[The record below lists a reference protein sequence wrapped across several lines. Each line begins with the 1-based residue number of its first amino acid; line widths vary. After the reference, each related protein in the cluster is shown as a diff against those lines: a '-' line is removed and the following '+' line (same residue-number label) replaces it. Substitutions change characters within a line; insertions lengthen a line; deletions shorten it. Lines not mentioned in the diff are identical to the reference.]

1 MAASIDPEM
10 SALMLALLEAG
21 GSDLHISANS
31 AAYGRIN
38 GELQPLTE
46 NRFSSGEIKQLIY
59 SLLSSQQQQQLE
71 KNYELDCAYE
81 LKNVSRF
88 RLNIYKEKNNLAA
101 CLRSL
106 GNKIPSFKQ
115 LGLAQSLLEIIDRP
129 NGLVLVT
136 GPTGS
141 GKSSSLAAI
150 LEHINQNK
158 AHHIITVEDPIE
170 FLYQPAKS
178 LIHQREL
185 GEDTHSFAN
194 ALRAALREDPDVILV
209 GELRDLETI
218 QLAISAAETGHL
230 VFATLHTNSAA
241 QTIERLIDVF
251 PAAQQSQIRMQLS
264 GSLLA
269 VFAQTLCR
277 AINKRDGCFG
287 RVMAQEIM
295 INNNAIAN
303 LIRESKT
310 AQIYSQLQT
319 GSKFSMQTMEQCL
332 ANLINNKQ
340 ISIGEALTKTAR
352 PAELQNLL
360 MGAA

>member
-46 NRFSSGEIKQLIY
+46 NRFSSGEIKRLIY

>member
-46 NRFSSGEIKQLIY
+46 NRFSSGEIKRLIY

-209 GELRDLETI
+209 DELRDLETI

>member
-46 NRFSSGEIKQLIY
+46 NRFSSGEIKRLIY

-81 LKNVSRF
+81 LKNFSRF

-303 LIRESKT
+303 LIREGKT

>member
-10 SALMLALLEAG
+10 SALMLALLAAG

-31 AAYGRIN
+31 AAYGRIH
-38 GELQPLTE
+38 GELQPLTK
-46 NRFSSGEIKQLIY
+46 NRFSSGEIKRLIY
-59 SLLSSQQQQQLE
+59 SLLSSQQQQLLE

-88 RLNIYKEKNNLAA
+88 RLNVYKEKANLAA

-115 LGLAQSLLEIIDRP
+115 LGLAQSVLEIIDRP

-141 GKSSSLAAI
+141 GKSSTLAAI
-150 LEHINQNK
+150 LEHINQNR

-277 AINKRDGCFG
+277 AIEKQDGCFG
-287 RVMAQEIM
+287 RVMAQEIL

-303 LIRESKT
+303 LIREGKT

-319 GSKFSMQTMEQCL
+319 GGKFGMQTMEQCL
-332 ANLINNKQ
+332 ANLINSKQ
-340 ISIGEALTKTAR
+340 ISSGEALTKTAR
-352 PAELQNLL
+352 PTELQNLL
-360 MGAA
+360 MLAE

>member
-1 MAASIDPEM
+1 MAAAIDPEM
-10 SALMLALLEAG
+10 SALMLALLAAG

-38 GELQPLTE
+38 GELQPLTDS
-46 NRFSSGEIKQLIY
+46 RFNSGEIKRLIY

-81 LKNVSRF
+81 LRNVSRF
-88 RLNIYKEKNNLAA
+88 RLNVYKEKNNLAA

-277 AINKRDGCFG
+277 AIDKSNGCFG

-303 LIRESKT
+303 LIREGKT

-319 GSKFSMQTMEQCL
+319 GSKFGMQTMEQCL

-340 ISIGEALTKTAR
+340 ISTAEALTKTGR
-352 PAELQNLL
+352 PSELQNLL
-360 MGAA
+360 MGTP

>member
-10 SALMLALLEAG
+10 SALMLALLAAG

-31 AAYGRIN
+31 AAYGRIH
-38 GELQPLTE
+38 GELQPLTK
-46 NRFSSGEIKQLIY
+46 NRFSSGEIKRLIY
-59 SLLSSQQQQQLE
+59 SLLSSQQQQLLE

-88 RLNIYKEKNNLAA
+88 RLNVYKEKTNLAA

-106 GNKIPSFKQ
+106 GNNIPSFKQ
-115 LGLAQSLLEIIDRP
+115 LGLAQSVLEIIDRP

-141 GKSSSLAAI
+141 GKSSTLAAI
-150 LEHINQNK
+150 LEHINQNR

-277 AINKRDGCFG
+277 AIEKRDGCFG

-303 LIRESKT
+303 LIREGKT

-319 GSKFSMQTMEQCL
+319 GGKFGMQTMEQCL
-332 ANLINNKQ
+332 ANLINSKQ
-340 ISIGEALTKTAR
+340 ISSGEALTKTAR
-352 PAELQNLL
+352 PTELQNLL
-360 MGAA
+360 MLAE

>member
-46 NRFSSGEIKQLIY
+46 NRFSSGEIKRLIY
-59 SLLSSQQQQQLE
+59 SLLSSHQQQQLE

-81 LKNVSRF
+81 LKNFSRF

>member
-46 NRFSSGEIKQLIY
+46 NRFSSGEIKRLIY

-303 LIRESKT
+303 LIREGKT

-352 PAELQNLL
+352 PAELENLL

>member
-46 NRFSSGEIKQLIY
+46 NRFSSGEIKRLIY
-59 SLLSSQQQQQLE
+59 SLLSSHQQQQLE

-88 RLNIYKEKNNLAA
+88 RLNIYKEKNNLVA

-185 GEDTHSFAN
+185 GEDTHSFVN

-277 AINKRDGCFG
+277 AIEKRDGCFG
-287 RVMAQEIM
+287 RVMAQEIL

-303 LIRESKT
+303 LIREGKT

-319 GSKFSMQTMEQCL
+319 GGKFGMQTMEQCL

-340 ISIGEALTKTAR
+340 IRTSEALTKTAR
-352 PAELQNLL
+352 PTELENLL
-360 MGAA
+360 VWAA

>member
-46 NRFSSGEIKQLIY
+46 NRFSSGEIKRLIY

-303 LIRESKT
+303 LIREGKT

>member
-46 NRFSSGEIKQLIY
+46 NRFSSGEIKRLIY
-59 SLLSSQQQQQLE
+59 SLLSSHQQQQLE

>member
-10 SALMLALLEAG
+10 SALMLALLAAG

-31 AAYGRIN
+31 TAYGRIN
-38 GELQPLTE
+38 GELQPLTK
-46 NRFSSGEIKQLIY
+46 NRFSSGDIKRLIY

-81 LKNVSRF
+81 LTNVSRF
-88 RLNIYKEKNNLAA
+88 RLNIYKEKTNLAA

-106 GNKIPSFKQ
+106 GNKIPNFKQ
-115 LGLAQSLLEIIDRP
+115 LGLAQSVLEIIDRP

-150 LEHINQNK
+150 LEHINQNR

-277 AINKRDGCFG
+277 AIEKQDGCFG
-287 RVMAQEIM
+287 RVMAQEIL

-303 LIRESKT
+303 LIREGKT

-319 GSKFSMQTMEQCL
+319 GGKFGMQTMEQCL

-340 ISIGEALTKTAR
+340 ISTSEALTKTAR
-352 PAELQNLL
+352 PTELENLL
-360 MGAA
+360 VWAA

>member
-46 NRFSSGEIKQLIY
+46 NRFSSGEIKRLIY
-59 SLLSSQQQQQLE
+59 SLLSSHQQQQLE

-303 LIRESKT
+303 LIREGKT